1 MTVKERM
8 RNFTKASTTDTKP
21 ASQRPAMAGMSQK
34 TTSSVA
40 VAASKLKLDNQGKLD
55 TNGQITE
62 KPDGQDT
69 ATVGVKLPNQQALPK
84 SKDMVAS
91 KTIGESTTPIS
102 VEPDAPAKETGDSS
116 ETANGVSLQTKGPN
130 RAGSHSKKKKGKD
143 PIMSPN
149 TEKKPTSKAEVTAS
163 KQELVDNSKQLTD
176 NVSSKSDK
184 VQANTAAKQALSDT
198 KHQAFK
204 KEVEVRE
211 KEKQQLDSSSKTDKP
226 DKRQK
231 GLPKP
236 SVIKDEPDTSVSN
249 HTTKKPIDKEPVIL
263 PQKEERPGGDSLEF
277 TQDREASKDS
287 RENSDSSPSPAP
299 NSAIEK
305 TASGEQDSPL
315 KQSKLD
321 KEPPV
326 KCESENKI
334 EVSQPSKQHQQN
346 KEGPGPIALD
356 QSSKNVEKPEKAGGE
371 ETNHTERKDQENPQQ
386 LVHSDKNTTNR
397 KVSEV
402 GQGISETNS
411 AAQDNDRKKQPKPI
425 KDIKHKANPPQPA
438 SQSSEK
444 TNASSE
450 DLPGP
455 AEAQH
460 VSQMEAAPAE
470 KAAITQTNEAVSRTN
485 SDKAPAEGEM
495 TTTVPPQKSAES
507 SGTEAESVV
516 SAAQAKS
523 VSVEKTENSPDDS
536 HTHGANDVEL
546 SSPKPITQA
555 TAAAE
560 KVTVKAGNDT
570 PVLITVQAGNIA
582 ESQSTVKK
590 PSSVSVTKPASSQ
603 AEGRG
608 DGKKGS
614 TVKTVSSEKTSGDI
628 NKLHPSPSPKGA
640 EERAQRPSTSNVSK
654 STVNMAEKTA
664 EKTVNELSPVAN
676 GDNSLNPQ
684 LLTAKKELVSN
695 KPSASQKAPTSQEA
709 NNLSPISSQRAPMKK
724 LHLPWGLSKDDSV
737 KEQDAPSSWLDL
749 DFPKDKFKAQSLNKL
764 TSSGSESNLLDT
776 SGDLDDDEFVEKIKN
791 LCVPFSLPPKKHN
804 QPRPPQPSFAMPAIK
819 EDRFEKPF
827 DPDEFKFGL
836 RKKNQF
842 ILEGTGL
849 MAKLQST
856 ETKSGLKPARASLA
870 DRSLLLSCLEGDSR
884 IKDKAPVK
892 DEVDSKEEKDDKLKV
907 KSRLEGS
914 CVLSSLSSSTRGKRN
929 GVHTKEEGTIFENG
943 SSAKTPR
950 QSPPPSPQPH
960 PPNQTSTA
968 PAKDTLA
975 KQSPVLSNTKE
986 AQAAEAVVSD
996 SCPPLPSFKDIKLP
1010 DYLEKY
1016 LRREPAKPVQSKQAQ
1031 EPVNNKVSLFVCY
1044 FHKLKTI
1051 RLYIW
1056 LCS

>member
-1 MTVKERM
+1 M
-8 RNFTKASTTDTKP
+8 RNFTEASATDAKP
-21 ASQRPAMAGMSQK
+21 ALPQRTAMAGMSQK

-69 ATVGVKLPNQQALPK
+69 ATVGVKLPKQQAHPK

-102 VEPDAPAKETGDSS
+102 VEPDAPAKG
-116 ETANGVSLQTKGPN
+116 TASGVSLQTKGPN
-130 RAGSHSKKKKGKD
+130 RAGSHSKRKKGKD

-176 NVSSKSDK
+176 NVSLKSDT
-184 VQANTAAKQALSDT
+184 VQENTAEKQALSDT
-198 KHQAFK
+198 KNQAFK
-204 KEVEVRE
+204 KEVEVQE

-236 SVIKDEPDTSVSN
+236 SVIKDKPDTSVSN
-249 HTTKKPIDKEPVIL
+249 HATKKPIDKEPVIL
-263 PQKEERPGGDSLEF
+263 PQKEERAGGDNHDF
-277 TQDREASKDS
+277 TQDREASKDG

-299 NSAIEK
+299 NSPVEE
-305 TASGEQDSPL
+305 TVSGEQDSPL
-315 KQSKLD
+315 
-321 KEPPV
+321 
-326 KCESENKI
+326 
-334 EVSQPSKQHQQN
+334 SQPSEQHQQN

-356 QSSKNVEKPEKAGGE
+356 QRSKNVEKREKAGGE
-371 ETNHTERKDQENPQQ
+371 KTNHTERKDQEKPQQ

-397 KVSEV
+397 KVSED

-411 AAQDNDRKKQPKPI
+411 AARDDERKNAERKEQPKPI
-425 KDIKHKANPPQPA
+425 KDIKHGANPPQPA

-444 TNASSE
+444 TNALSE
-450 DLPGP
+450 GLPGP
-455 AEAQH
+455 AEVQH
-460 VSQMEAAPAE
+460 VSQMEAAPPE

-523 VSVEKTENSPDDS
+523 VSVEKTKNSPDDS
-536 HTHGANDVEL
+536 HTHGANDAEL

-560 KVTVKAGNDT
+560 KVTVKATNDT
-570 PVLITVQAGNIA
+570 PVLITAQAGNIA
-582 ESQSTVKK
+582 ENQSTVKK
-590 PSSVSVTKPASSQ
+590 PSSVSVSKPVSSQ
-603 AEGRG
+603 AEGRYG
-608 DGKKGS
+608 GKKGS

-628 NKLHPSPSPKGA
+628 NKVHPSPSPKGA

-709 NNLSPISSQRAPMKK
+709 KNLSPISSQRAPMKK

-737 KEQDAPSSWLDL
+737 KEQDVPSSWLDL
-749 DFPKDKFKAQSLNKL
+749 DFPKDKFKAQSPNKL
-764 TSSGSESNLLDT
+764 SSSGSESNLLDT

-791 LCVPFSLPPKKHN
+791 LCAPFSLPPKKHN

-842 ILEGTGL
+842 TLEGTGL
-849 MAKLQST
+849 MAKLQTT
-856 ETKSGLKPARASLA
+856 EIKSGLKPARASLA

-929 GVHTKEEGTIFENG
+929 GLQTKEEGTIFENG
-943 SSAKTPR
+943 SSAKIPR

-986 AQAAEAVVSD
+986 PRAAEAVVSD
-996 SCPPLPSFKDIKLP
+996 SCPPLPSFNDIKLP

-1031 EPVNNKVSLFVCY
+1031 EPVNNKVSLFICY
-1044 FHKLKTI
+1044 FQKLKTI